1 MKITD
6 VVTTRFTLGPID
18 RPFHNSNSRSVFSD
32 KAFAFVEVHTDEGA
46 TGIAPTYARQAVRP
60 VFIERLKS
68 VLLGEDPLDSSRL
81 WAKMYPAQDIG
92 AIGAIDN
99 ALWDLRGKILGLPV
113 YRLLGGVRDRVPVY
127 ASGGYYTE
135 GKGLDDL
142 GKEFAGF
149 IDAGYKA
156 VKLKVGGIPLKEDVA
171 RVATVRDAIGPDVE
185 FAIDANRAWNV
196 RRAVRFIRAV
206 EQYDLMWVEE
216 PVEVNDLSGAAELG
230 RTVDV
235 PIASGEG
242 EQTRWGFRALI
253 DAGAADI
260 IQPDC
265 ENCGGLT
272 EWMRIAAYASAHYLP
287 MSPHG
292 THITAAHAVAATEN
306 GLTVEGLEEL
316 FPWRREV
323 IEHWPLVD
331 GELVLPQTPGLGM
344 VLNED
349 AVKRGQP
356 F

>member
-1 MKITD
+1 
-6 VVTTRFTLGPID
+6 
-18 RPFHNSNSRSVFSD
+18 
-32 KAFAFVEVHTDEGA
+32 
-46 TGIAPTYARQAVRP
+46 
-60 VFIERLKS
+60 
-68 VLLGEDPLDSSRL
+68 
-81 WAKMYPAQDIG
+81 
-92 AIGAIDN
+92 
-99 ALWDLRGKILGLPV
+99 
-113 YRLLGGVRDRVPVY
+113 
-127 ASGGYYTE
+127 
-135 GKGLDDL
+135 
-142 GKEFAGF
+142 
-149 IDAGYKA
+149 
-156 VKLKVGGIPLKEDVA
+156 
-171 RVATVRDAIGPDVE
+171 
-185 FAIDANRAWNV
+185 
-196 RRAVRFIRAV
+196 
-206 EQYDLMWVEE
+206 
-216 PVEVNDLSGAAELG
+216 VNDLSGAAELG